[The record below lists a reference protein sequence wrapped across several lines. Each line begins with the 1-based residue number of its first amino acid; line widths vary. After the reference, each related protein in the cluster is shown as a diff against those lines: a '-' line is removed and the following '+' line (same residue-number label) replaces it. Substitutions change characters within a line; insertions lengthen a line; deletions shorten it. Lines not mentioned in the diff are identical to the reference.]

1 MSSIFVRFCYRYLIK
16 FHFFFFFFFFLSL
29 QSECVDP
36 VRSGSH
42 SPPRQALG
50 AVVPLGAAIKI
61 AALLAEAQE
70 KRAKTM

>member
-1 MSSIFVRFCYRYLIK
+1 LIK
-16 FHFFFFFFFFLSL
+16 FHNFSNLS
-29 QSECVDP
+29 VWI
-36 VRSGSH
+36 RFGSH